1 MCLGTQAAVQGSLV
15 DAGALRRYPVV
26 IVPTVYELDR
36 IRARLAGR
44 EPRSALDA
52 ELADAVATGNGLNAV
67 VSVAAPAPV
76 GPHRKA
82 AVAAILR
89 PSARG
94 TRETEVLLIRRAE
107 RAGDPWSGHM
117 AFPGGHQEPGDPDS
131 YSTALRETLEEI
143 ALDLRQHEYLGQLDE
158 VPATIRGLRVGISI
172 APHVFAMH
180 GDPTL
185 RPNYEV
191 AEIVWGELGQM
202 ARGEVDVTK
211 EWKYEG
217 ESQQAPAFRVDGH
230 IVWGLTHRMLMS
242 LFDVLA

>member
-1 MCLGTQAAVQGSLV
+1 M
-15 DAGALRRYPVV
+15 
-26 IVPTVYELDR
+26 IVPTAYELER

-44 EPRSALDA
+44 EPRVTAGV
-52 ELADAVATGNGLNAV
+52 ELADSGGLNALV
-67 VSVAAPAPV
+67 QAAPVV
-76 GPHRKA
+76 GHRKA

-89 PSARG
+89 PNAG
-94 TRETEVLLIRRAE
+94 ETEVLLIRRAE

-131 YSTALRETLEEI
+131 YATALRETLEEI
-143 ALDLRQHEYLGQLDE
+143 GLDLRQHEHLGQLDE
-158 VPATIRGLRVGISI
+158 VPATIRGMHVGISI
-172 APHVFAMH
+172 APHVFAMR
-180 GDPTL
+180 GDPSL

-191 AEIVWGELGQM
+191 AEIIWGELGPM

-217 ESQQAPAFRVDGH
+217 QSHRAPAFRVDGH
-230 IVWGLTHRMLMS
+230 VVWGLTHRMLMS

>member
-1 MCLGTQAAVQGSLV
+1 MHPRGSARGPALV
-15 DAGALRRYPVV
+15 DAGALRRYPIV
-26 IVPTVYELDR
+26 IVLTAYELDR

-44 EPRSALDA
+44 EPRIAVDPGLA
-52 ELADAVATGNGLNAV
+52 ETVAPSGGLNAV
-67 VSVAAPAPV
+67 VQAAPVV
-76 GPHRKA
+76 GHRKA

-131 YSTALRETLEEI
+131 YATALRETLEEI
-143 ALDLRQHEYLGQLDE
+143 GLDLRQHEYLGQLDE
-158 VPATIRGLRVGISI
+158 VPATIRGMRVGISI

-180 GDPTL
+180 GDPSL

-191 AEIVWGELGQM
+191 AEIIWGELGPM
-202 ARGEVDVTK
+202 ARGEVDITK
-211 EWKYEG
+211 EWKYE
-217 ESQQAPAFRVDGH
+217 SQLHQAPAFRVDGH
-230 IVWGLTHRMLMS
+230 VVWGLTHRMLMS

>member
-1 MCLGTQAAVQGSLV
+1 LV

-26 IVPTVYELDR
+26 IVPTAYDLDR
-36 IRARLAGR
+36 IRAKLAGR
-44 EPRSALDA
+44 QPRSA
-52 ELADAVATGNGLNAV
+52 ADAGFAESLETGGLNAV
-67 VSVAAPAPV
+67 VQAGPV
-76 GPHRKA
+76 TPHRKA

-94 TRETEVLLIRRAE
+94 TRESEVLLIRRAE

-117 AFPGGHQEPGDPDS
+117 AFPGGHQDPGDPDS
-131 YSTALRETLEEI
+131 HATALRETMEEI
-143 ALDLRQHEYLGQLDE
+143 GLDLRQHEYLGQLDE

-180 GDPTL
+180 GEPSL

-191 AEIVWGELGQM
+191 AEIIWAELGPM
-202 ARGEVDVTK
+202 ARGEVDETK

-217 ESQQAPAFRVDGH
+217 ALHQAPAFRVDSH
-230 IVWGLTHRMLMS
+230 VVWGLTHRMLMS